1 MKKKDSIIKGIVNSV
16 LPVIL
21 AFAFGAI
28 IIAAIGESPLETY
41 GVLIRKSLLTE
52 KGFMNTLHYAS
63 PLILTGLAIAITF
76 KANLYNMG
84 VEGQML
90 LGGFFAGITGAYL
103 NISNP
108 FISKLICFLVAI
120 VCGMLFALIPAI
132 LKAKCNVN
140 EMVVTLMLNYA
151 VSKTLEFLTTGVF
164 KDKSAG
170 YVATPTIKE
179 NVMFKRFGASRM
191 TMFFVIA
198 MIILAFGVGK
208 GIEKVNKVL
217 MPVFFILFVVLGI
230 YVAFQPG
237 AADGYRYIF
246 RVEPEVLAKPSTWIF
261 ALGQAFFSLS
271 VAGNGTLI
279 YGSYLPDSEDIPAS
293 AARVALFDTLAA
305 MLAALV
311 IIPAMATTG
320 AQLDQGGPGLLF
332 IYLPHLIKTM
342 PGGRIIAIIFFVAVF
357 LAGMTSLMN
366 LYEAPIATVQE
377 KTGLGRIPSCMVIAA
392 IGVVVSLLIQGIV
405 SDWMDVLSIYIC
417 PLGAGLAG
425 IMFFWVFGRN
435 YVESQIN
442 KGREKPFTK
451 YFYPVCKYLYIP
463 VCFLVLILGI
473 VLGGIG

>member
-1 MKKKDSIIKGIVNSV
+1 MKKRESFNSRWGFILACIGSAV
-16 LPVIL
+16 GMGNIWMFPTRVSLYGGGSFLIPYFIFVALIGFTGVIGEMSFGRGTRSGPIDAFGMACETKCRRRLGETLGWIPVIGAL
-21 AFAFGAI
+21 AMAIGYTVVMGWIFRYMLGAFTGSTLAPADIESFGAKFGGMASAWGNNLWQL
-28 IIAAIGESPLETY
+28 AALVICMFILMY
-41 GVLIRKSLLTE
+41 GVGS
-52 KGFMNTLHYAS
+52 
-63 PLILTGLAIAITF
+63 
-76 KANLYNMG
+76 
-84 VEGQML
+84 
-90 LGGFFAGITGAYL
+90 
-103 NISNP
+103 
-108 FISKLICFLVAI
+108 
-120 VCGMLFALIPAI
+120 
-132 LKAKCNVN
+132 
-140 EMVVTLMLNYA
+140 
-151 VSKTLEFLTTGVF
+151 
-164 KDKSAG
+164 
-170 YVATPTIKE
+170 
-179 NVMFKRFGASRM
+179 
-191 TMFFVIA
+191 
-198 MIILAFGVGK
+198 
-208 GIEKVNKVL
+208 GIEKANKVM
-217 MPVFFILFVVLGI
+217 MPIFFILFVILGI

-237 AADGYRYIF
+237 AAAGYRYIF

-320 AQLDQGGPGLLF
+320 AKLDQGGPGLLF

-425 IMFFWVFGRN
+425 IMFFWVFGKK
-435 YVESQIN
+435 YVENQIN